1 MRAACIGANMKKI
14 LMTILA
20 LCFAA
25 LLCVSLVA
33 CNPDGSDGSGGSGQN
48 QYETAKYTVTFNT
61 DGGLALENST
71 LTGIAYGSYI
81 QPPKD
86 ENGNP
91 RIPRKIGYTFK
102 YWSKDGTTEFN
113 FNTTPITANTTLVA
127 KYDANT
133 YIHNFDLTA
142 KLVYNSDGTYDIEE
156 NARDEQKV
164 HLGAADYI
172 ENETTIKSEY
182 GSVGKLN
189 CPTADEVNGVTPKF
203 CFWYYIAEKDG
214 KKQPVQFTGW
224 KVDSEESDNQVNML
238 SKYAFDYKLK
248 LYPMFDDNL
257 PEVKVEFRDDP
268 KYSEMLYS
276 EMSYRFGK
284 KIPVSVTGEVNATKN
299 GYIFNYWYYK
309 VETENNDGESTFKEE
324 KFIFDEPEVTATS
337 PMDAAA
343 APDNFT
349 PVTLSLYAKW
359 TREINISSYEDYKRI
374 YDELRSDDEEV
385 KKNVEDILNA
395 TINIRADLTF
405 GSNALEPLFDSEH
418 VFKGVIDGG
427 VYSGGNY
434 DSSNK
439 IIGGLFGN
447 ASHASVFGY
456 SDGVI
461 RNIIFED
468 VMLGITAED
477 GGKYNDSVYI
487 GGITTVNG
495 GTINNCE
502 ITFNVNNGIENL
514 HTVVF
519 GGISAVNRATSKN
532 TTGIITK
539 CNVKIDGFTADCEA
553 LTFGGIAG
561 ETNASSKISFCT
573 ANIRVAE
580 INCTDDGLSSNGRAK
595 LIFGGIAGSNGG
607 GIECSTSKTAVEK
620 AVCLTEFV
628 LGGVAGI
635 NMGNIQKTDSDVA
648 LCSESAPA
656 KVGGSILQMTCVGG
670 MVGKNEG
677 WAYNSYCNAELY
689 IAVENKPDADSIIA
703 VGGIMGNNFSDKTDK
718 NSAVT
723 SGIGAINSCYST
735 GQIVVTIGEGIEN
748 VAVYAGGIAGRYKQ
762 SNVEV
767 CKVGTLFTS
776 VGIDVSNQGKSVIGY
791 LFGEMAKGSSVNAKS
806 FYAKETKLVLN
817 GVTYEKAEDAEKGN
831 FEITSAGTVTDIAN
845 FSDANWTVGA
855 QGNEST
861 LGFSG
866 LIWEVREGKLT
877 FVEPRTP
884 VSGSNKN

>member
-1 MRAACIGANMKKI
+1 MKKI

-33 CNPDGSDGSGGSGQN
+33 CNPDGSDGPGNSGQN

-71 LTGIAYGSYI
+71 LTDIPYGSYV

-86 ENGNP
+86 ANGNL

-102 YWSKDGTTEFN
+102 WWSKDGTTEFN
-113 FNTTPITANTTLVA
+113 FATTPITANTTLVA
-127 KYDANT
+127 KYDANV
-133 YIHNFDLTA
+133 YVHEFDLTA
-142 KLVYNSDGTYDIEE
+142 KLVYNTDGSYDIEE
-156 NARDEQKV
+156 NARDKEKV

-172 ENETTIKSEY
+172 DKETTIKSEY
-182 GSVGKLN
+182 GAVGKLN
-189 CPTADEVNGVTPKF
+189 CPTADEVSGVTPKF
-203 CFWYYIAEKDG
+203 CFWYYIVEKDG

-238 SKYAFDYKLK
+238 TKYAFDYKLT

-257 PEVKVEFRDDP
+257 PKVKVEFRDDP
-268 KYSEMLYS
+268 KYSEMLYYDT
-276 EMSYRFGK
+276 SYRFGK
-284 KIPVSVTGEVNATKN
+284 KIPVSVAGEVNATKS
-299 GYIFNYWYYK
+299 GYIFDYWYYK
-309 VETENNDGESTFKEE
+309 VETKNSEGESSFKEE

-343 APDNFT
+343 ASDNFT

-359 TREINISSYEDYKRI
+359 IREINISSYEDYKRI
-374 YDELRSDDEEV
+374 YDELRSEDEEV
-385 KKNVEDILNA
+385 KKNVDDILNA
-395 TINIRADLTF
+395 HINVRADLNF
-405 GSNALEPLFDSEH
+405 GSNALEPLFDKNH

-427 VYSGGNY
+427 NYSGGEY
-434 DSSNK
+434 DSSNR

-447 ASHASVFGY
+447 GEHASVFGY

-461 RNIIFED
+461 RNLIFED
-468 VMLGITAED
+468 VMLGITAAE
-477 GGKYNDSVYI
+477 GGKYNDIVYI
-487 GGITTVNG
+487 GGIATVNG
-495 GTINNCE
+495 GTVNNCE

-519 GGISAVNRATSKN
+519 GGISAINRATSKN

-539 CNVKIDGFTADCEA
+539 CTVNIHSFTADCEA

-573 ANIRVAE
+573 ANVGVAE
-580 INCTDDGLSSNGRAK
+580 INCVDDGLSSNGRAK

-607 GIECSTSKTAVEK
+607 GIECCTANSEVEK
-620 AVCLTEFV
+620 AVCVTEFV
-628 LGGVAGI
+628 FGGVAGI
-635 NMGNIQKTDSDVA
+635 NMGNIQKTDSDVT

-656 KVGGSILQMTCVGG
+656 KVGGTVLQMTCVGG
-670 MVGKNEG
+670 MAGKNEG
-677 WAYNSYCNAELY
+677 WAYNSYCNAALY
-689 IAVENKPDADSIIA
+689 ISVQDAPSADSIIA
-703 VGGIMGNNFSDKTDK
+703 VGGIMGNNYSDKTDK

-735 GQIVVTIGEGIEN
+735 GEIVVKIGEGIDN
-748 VAVYAGGIAGRYKQ
+748 VLVYAGGIAGRYKQ

-767 CKVGTLFTS
+767 CKVGTLFTT
-776 VGIDVSNQGKSVIGY
+776 VGINVSNKGKSVLGY
-791 LFGEMAKGSSVNAKS
+791 LFGEMAKGSSVNSKA
-806 FYAKETKLVLN
+806 FYAKETALVLN
-817 GVTYEKAEDAEKGN
+817 GVAYEKADDEEQGN
-831 FEITSAGTVTDIAN
+831 FEITLAGNATDLAN
-845 FSDANWTVGA
+845 FSDADWTVGS
-855 QGNEST
+855 QGHDAT

-877 FVEPRTP
+877 FIEPRTP
-884 VSGSNKN
+884 VSSSNKN